1 MEIQFSKYHGTGNDF
16 VIIDDKAN
24 SIELT
29 REQITHICDR
39 RFGVGADGLM
49 LLRTKAAYDFE
60 MVYYNSDGNE
70 STMCGNGGRCIVA
83 YANKLGVVNSKA
95 KFWAIDGEHFAN
107 LNNDNIALGMID
119 VDEVNSV
126 NSDFELFTGSPHYVV
141 FKSENVNNN
150 SDFVSES
157 KAIRYSANYKN
168 EGINVNHVYKLDD
181 GSGIVI
187 RTYERGVEDETFSC
201 GTGAVA
207 AAIATHKTY
216 DSSSK
221 EYSLKINT
229 PGGKLNVS
237 FNHKNG
243 KYGKIVLSGPAT
255 FVFQGTI
262 EV

>member
-1 MEIQFSKYHGTGNDF
+1 MEIQFNKYQGTGNDF
-16 VIIDDKAN
+16 VIIDDRSN

-29 REQITHICDR
+29 REQIAQICDR
-39 RFGVGADGLM
+39 RFGIGADGLM
-49 LLRTKAAYDFE
+49 LLRTKPDYDFE

-83 YANKLGVVNSKA
+83 FAKKHGVIEDSA
-95 KFWAIDGEHFAN
+95 KFWAIDGEHFADV
-107 LNNDNIALGMID
+107 NDGNVALGMID
-119 VDEVNSV
+119 VNEVNSV
-126 NSDFELFTGSPHYVV
+126 DSDFELFTGSPHYVV
-141 FKSENVNNN
+141 FKNKNVSNN

-157 KAIRYSANYKN
+157 KAIRNNNNYKK
-168 EGINVNHVYKLDD
+168 EGINVNHVTKLD
-181 GSGIVI
+181 GNAITM

-207 AAIATHKTY
+207 AAIATHKNFNST
-216 DSSSK
+216 SSD
-221 EYSLKINT
+221 YSLEITT
-229 PGGKLNVS
+229 PGGMLNVS

-243 KYGKIVLSGPAT
+243 KYSKIVLSGAAT